1 MANNN
6 GSHRTPPQ
14 QPSRYANSSGQKRPT
29 YSERYNRPNP
39 YTGYLPPGVAGK
51 SSDIYHPEGIDPVRA
66 RQLQRE
72 QLYKEQMEA
81 ASKAHQAQRQA
92 RDAEMQAQRQAID
105 AQQVARRQAQAA
117 AQAARAQEEAY
128 VPQPIDNAPEI
139 KQMTA
144 IDPSQLSPHLQ
155 RRAAAKQA
163 MANQTTSVST
173 NAAEELPEIRPNLNR
188 RRTTRRQAVAAAQAA
203 SRAQQTRP
211 DERLKQIEKAAAAET
226 ATDVLLET
234 MRKATAEAMQ
244 FREEFRRPQ
253 DEQAAPSFERSAD
266 TASSARPASRP
277 RIEFADEEETTS
289 SLVLSRRRNK
299 KSGPSLRWSAP
310 KPKAPA
316 APVVEAAE
324 IVAAAAVVNAV
335 VSEAEEEKVPVIA
348 PVIVPEISEKEYDA
362 PEIKEE
368 IIEEPAVIEEE
379 TAEPEEIEEIIE
391 PEMLE
396 PEETEEAA
404 EEEETAEEAIDETEY
419 DGDAV
424 ILEEESTEEDFF
436 EPEETDEEIKYDEYE
451 PEDESIEQPEDSDWS
466 MEEAPEEDE
475 DEEENAVFIPEDD
488 DFDDDI
494 EFEDD
499 EDIIEEDEPQE
510 EETPEEEEEPQ
521 SEPETDIFD
530 EEEADEEEEDEDDVL
545 IYAPGS
551 DRRAAEYFEEEGS
564 EEDDE
569 LTEDEEEIEDEP
581 FDEEPEESKEPE
593 SAEEED
599 ETESDTEEETDDEDE
614 PAEEETDEADE
625 PDEDEEEPEEPDVRT
640 SMPVITPL
648 PSNRRNFETR
658 ISAELAVPDYHP
670 GVAQDETLFIRKKRP
685 EAATAV
691 FSATTPGLA
700 PDVDDDDFFEQW
712 LEEGD
717 DMIIKDKRQR
727 RRVSAIIGAVTMIF
741 ALIGFSFIVFK
752 LVEGLPKKNTTSTKT
767 NYASYILPV
776 INADPDPFETVSASD
791 NNVLVEAAINRLTYG
806 EAASEHSYTA
816 VDVEGE
822 TRLLLPLADVE
833 ESGKELFGPSFV
845 VSVSEMYTID
855 DEEMFYYSAAD
866 GCFHVVMTGSDMEPE
881 IIKISRVGTGSQIT
895 LDVGYISDGAEI
907 EDEDDYYKMMQYIL
921 DTTDDDYYISAIRE
935 ME

>member
-1 MANNN
+1 MANNTN
-6 GSHRTPPQ
+6 KPSSHRTSAP
-14 QPSRYANSSGQKRPT
+14 QPSRYAGSSGQRRPT

-39 YTGYLPPGVAGK
+39 YTGYLPPGVAGS

-72 QLYKEQMEA
+72 QLYKEQQDA
-81 ASKAHQAQRQA
+81 AAMAEQARRQAQQAQRQA
-92 RDAEMQAQRQAID
+92 QEVQRQA
-105 AQQVARRQAQAA
+105 QNRNQAYA
-117 AQAARAQEEAY
+117 E
-128 VPQPIDNAPEI
+128 PAPEMQQ
-139 KQMTA
+139 KQA
-144 IDPSQLSPHLQ
+144 LDPGQLSPHLQ
-155 RRAAAKQA
+155 RRAAVKQA
-163 MANQTTSVST
+163 MANQTAYTPS
-173 NAAEELPEIRPNLNR
+173 AAAPQEPAQEVQHTAPINR
-188 RRTTRRQAVAAAQAA
+188 RRTTKRQAVAAAQAA

-211 DERLKQIEKAAAAET
+211 EEHLRQIEKAAAAET

-253 DEQAAPSFERSAD
+253 EEQITPPPARSTDAASHNEP
-266 TASSARPASRP
+266 PKRP
-277 RIEFADEEETTS
+277 RIEYADDDIPS
-289 SLVLSRRRNK
+289 ALVLSRRKYK
-299 KSGPSLRWSAP
+299 KKNGPSLRWSAP
-310 KPKAPA
+310 APKAA
-316 APVVEAAE
+316 AEPVVEAAE
-324 IVAAAAVVNAV
+324 IVAAAAVIDAAADVKK
-335 VSEAEEEKVPVIA
+335 EEKIPVPAPVVLPVI
-348 PVIVPEISEKEYDA
+348 EEKEDTA
-362 PEIKEE
+362 PEIE
-368 IIEEPAVIEEE
+368 IEE
-379 TAEPEEIEEIIE
+379 TAAEPEQETVLETEETE
-391 PEMLE
+391 ETETAEL
-396 PEETEEAA
+396 PEETEEPAEEYEETEPEEE
-404 EEEETAEEAIDETEY
+404 EEEETPFFIPVEVPEQT
-419 DGDAV
+419 
-424 ILEEESTEEDFF
+424 EEEFE
-436 EPEETDEEIKYDEYE
+436 EPEEPETEEYE
-451 PEDESIEQPEDSDWS
+451 PEEEPDDW
-466 MEEAPEEDE
+466 DY
-475 DEEENAVFIPEDD
+475 EEESAGEEEEVFIPEDD

-494 EFEDD
+494 VFEEDD
-499 EDIIEEDEPQE
+499 EIIEDAE
-510 EETPEEEEEPQ
+510 PEEEFEEAPEEEIEEQPTEEPEQ
-521 SEPETDIFD
+521 TEEPELPDEPEEEPFEEDIF
-530 EEEADEEEEDEDDVL
+530 EEEEEDDVL
-545 IYAPGS
+545 IYAPETKETVS
-551 DRRAAEYFEEEGS
+551 PEDAFEDADESEQEEAQ
-564 EEDDE
+564 D
-569 LTEDEEEIEDEP
+569 
-581 FDEEPEESKEPE
+581 EPEE
-593 SAEEED
+593 
-599 ETESDTEEETDDEDE
+599 T
-614 PAEEETDEADE
+614 
-625 PDEDEEEPEEPDVRT
+625 EEEPEEETETAEEPEEEPAEPEDEPGEAEEESEDEPEEEEEKVRT
-640 SMPVITPL
+640 VMPVITPA
-648 PSNRRNFETR
+648 PTNRRNFETR

-752 LVEGLPKKNTTSTKT
+752 LVEGLPKKTTTSTKT

-776 INADPDPFETVSASD
+776 INADPEPFETVSASD

-833 ESGKELFGPSFV
+833 ESGKELFGPSFA
-845 VSVSEMYTID
+845 VSISEMYTID

-881 IIKISRVGTGSQIT
+881 IIKISRIGTGSQIT

-921 DTTDDDYYISAIRE
+921 DTTEDDYYISAIRQ